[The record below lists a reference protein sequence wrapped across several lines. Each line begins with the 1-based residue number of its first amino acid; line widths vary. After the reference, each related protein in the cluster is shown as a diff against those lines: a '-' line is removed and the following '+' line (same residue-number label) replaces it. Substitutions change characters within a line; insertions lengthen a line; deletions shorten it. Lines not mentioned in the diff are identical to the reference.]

1 MAQALFTVIVIGFI
15 GLIAAAIYGLAG
27 IDVSQ
32 HIRFGIFSALLL
44 LLAHSMMMFY
54 LIGKG
59 RAVKDA
65 LVEGGYPAGDPRYQ
79 TFVARI
85 SLARKPVFSIGP
97 LAMIVT
103 MVAAIIGAG
112 VDTGSLPPMIH
123 AMMAYGG
130 IACNLAA
137 IKVEI
142 DAVRESS
149 HVVDEVNHL
158 LIGP

>member
-1 MAQALFTVIVIGFI
+1 LAQALFTVIVIGFI